1 LQSKAIINALRY
13 GTPPAASSWQ
23 SFGRENEIRAFD
35 TQLTLIRE
43 GASSVKLMLGDFG
56 TGKSELISALKRHA
70 LEKDYVIATL
80 QIQDGFR
87 FNKIDDFYYAIMH
100 HLSVKHHTDG
110 KASFN
115 DLFEIWLNNLQNS
128 PFPNQ
133 NRFEINAVCQ
143 ALSQYNMNFARA
155 FLSFMRARI
164 QKNPEMQQ
172 VTTAWL
178 TGERQIPHALKQ
190 KYGLTGF
197 VDKTNTLDFLS
208 AFCKL
213 LTLLD
218 YKGLVVFIDEL
229 DLIMDYRSD
238 LRNAAYQNLKQLIDL
253 GDLQH
258 ILFYFS
264 GAKSLIEDAD
274 KGILSLPSL
283 AQRLNYTNPAA
294 FDGTNLTQPISC
306 LTPLSSEQLKSLG
319 IKIASIYREAYADNL
334 FIDDELLSN
343 TIDSLSSAAS
353 TRQFVTALIAH
364 LDSEYRDHTSPMQSL

>member
-1 LQSKAIINALRY
+1 MQSKAIINALRY
-13 GTPPAASSWQ
+13 GTPPAESSWQ
-23 SFGRENEIRAFD
+23 SFGRENEIRAFN
-35 TQLTLIRE
+35 TQLALIKD
-43 GASSVKLMLGDFG
+43 GASAVKLMLGDFG
-56 TGKSELISALKRHA
+56 TGKSELISTLKRHA

-87 FNKIDDFYYAIMH
+87 FNKINDFYYAIMH
-100 HLSVKHHTDG
+100 NLSVKHHATG

-115 DLFEIWLNNLQNS
+115 DLFEIWLNNLQHS

-178 TGERQIPHALKQ
+178 TGERQIPYALKQ

-238 LRNAAYQNLKQLIDL
+238 LRNAAFQNLKQLIDL

-258 ILFYFS
+258 ALFYFS
-264 GAKSLIEDAD
+264 GSKSLIEDAD

-306 LTPLSSEQLKSLG
+306 LTPLSSDQLKSLG
-319 IKIASIYREAYADNL
+319 IKIASIYREAYADNVS
-334 FIDDELLSN
+334 IDNTRMLH
-343 TIDSLSSAAS
+343 TIDSLVTAAN
-353 TRQFVTALIAH
+353 TRQFVTSLIAH
-364 LDSEYRDHTSPMQSL
+364 LDTCHHEDDAQMPSS

>member
-1 LQSKAIINALRY
+1 
-13 GTPPAASSWQ
+13 
-23 SFGRENEIRAFD
+23 
-35 TQLTLIRE
+35 
-43 GASSVKLMLGDFG
+43 
-56 TGKSELISALKRHA
+56 
-70 LEKDYVIATL
+70 
-80 QIQDGFR
+80 
-87 FNKIDDFYYAIMH
+87 
-100 HLSVKHHTDG
+100 
-110 KASFN
+110 
-115 DLFEIWLNNLQNS
+115 
-128 PFPNQ
+128 
-133 NRFEINAVCQ
+133 
-143 ALSQYNMNFARA
+143 
-155 FLSFMRARI
+155 
-164 QKNPEMQQ
+164 
-172 VTTAWL
+172 
-178 TGERQIPHALKQ
+178 
-190 KYGLTGF
+190 
-197 VDKTNTLDFLS
+197 
-208 AFCKL
+208 